1 MLTTAQYAA
10 LKTELQ
16 TDPTSLGYAAM
27 IAVGN
32 DQGLAELVNTPQ
44 PTILLF
50 REAVSADEVYENI
63 NAAEFSALTQQQLM
77 RLQVIMMQATNGGV
91 SFRRANSRQLL
102 KNIFP
107 NGGPTD
113 TNLTNIAKRQ
123 GSRAEQVLQQG
134 ISVTPL
140 DIAIA
145 LRGA

>member
-44 PTILLF
+44 PTILLY
-50 REAVSADEVYENI
+50 RESVSADEVYENI

-77 RLQVIMMQATNGGV
+77 RLQVIMAQATNGGV